1 MRHAEPTV
9 SSAAPVERL
18 PRSVGLFAAIT
29 VIVGTTIGS
38 GIFRVPAVVAG
49 RVGEPGP
56 FLLAWGLGGLLALF
70 GALTLAELATMYPR
84 SGGVFAYLD
93 EAFGPLPA
101 FLFGW
106 SQLAVVRAS
115 ALGGIATV
123 FAEYLNYFLGLGAM
137 EVRYVAGATIL
148 VVAGINYLGVRHAA
162 RVVGAATIAKY
173 AAMIGLV
180 LLAFAA
186 GQGSWANF
194 SPSAAAAPFSLSMVG
209 AALVSIMW
217 AYDGWADLSYIGG
230 ELKDPA
236 RNFPLAL
243 ILGTILIIVI
253 YLLLNA
259 AYIYLVPVAEM
270 ARPSS
275 AIIATRAAERIPLL
289 GAAGG
294 GVVAAIVM
302 VSCFGTLNGSMLTNP
317 RIFFAMAD
325 RGLFFRGVARV
336 SPRYATPSVAI
347 WLAAVLGVA
356 YVLFNDFQ
364 QLADRFVLGIWPF
377 YILAILGVFVLRR
390 RRPDAERPYRTVGYP
405 VVPLLFFL
413 AASAMVVNALV
424 TDPVNTGVTFL
435 IIGAGLPVYLLT
447 IGRRPGG
454 LPSRDNGCLTPWGP
468 AVCLCRSAGRPATNG
483 RSLRC
488 GLSRSPSCIRW
499 RWLALARRSPARW
512 RPRGSPVPQCRG

>member
-1 MRHAEPTV
+1 
-9 SSAAPVERL
+9 
-18 PRSVGLFAAIT
+18 LFAAVA

-49 RVGEPGP
+49 RLGEPGP
-56 FLLAWGLGGLLALF
+56 VLLAWALGGVLALF
-70 GALTLAELATMYPR
+70 GALTLAELAAMYPR

-93 EAFGPLPA
+93 EAMGPLPA

-106 SQLAVVRAS
+106 SQLAVIRAS

-123 FAEYLNYFLGLGAM
+123 FAEYLAYFTGQTGM
-137 EVRYVAGATIL
+137 QIRVTAGVTIL
-148 VVAGINYLGVRHAA
+148 VVAAINYLGVRHAA
-162 RVVGAATIAKY
+162 RVMGVATIAKY
-173 AAMIGLV
+173 AGMVGLV
-180 LLAFAA
+180 VLAFTA

-194 SPSAAAAPFSLSMVG
+194 SASAEPAPFSPSFVA

-230 ELKDPA
+230 ELKDPG

-243 ILGTILIIVI
+243 IFGTVLIIAI

-259 AYIYLVPVAEM
+259 AYIYLVPVPEM
-270 ARPSS
+270 GQQGS

-289 GAAGG
+289 GTAGA

-325 RGLFFRGVARV
+325 RGLFFKSVARV
-336 SPRYATPSVAI
+336 SPRFATPSVAI
-347 WLAAVLGVA
+347 WLAALLGVA

-377 YILAILGVFVLRR
+377 YMLAILGVFILRR
-390 RRPDAERPYRTVGYP
+390 KAPAQDRPYRTFGYP
-405 VVPLLFFL
+405 VVPVVFLL
-413 AASAMVVNALV
+413 AALAMVVNALV
-424 TDPVNTGVTFL
+424 TDPLNTGVTFA
-435 IIGAGLPVYLLT
+435 IIGIGAPIYYAT
-447 IGRRPGG
+447 IGR
-454 LPSRDNGCLTPWGP
+454 W
-468 AVCLCRSAGRPATNG
+468 
-483 RSLRC
+483 
-488 GLSRSPSCIRW
+488 
-499 RWLALARRSPARW
+499 
-512 RPRGSPVPQCRG
+512 